1 MVGVLPG
8 LHYRSYTDKI
18 FIIGA
23 HYDTVA
29 TTPGVD
35 DNGSGIAAMLRA
47 IKRYTMEGE
56 DTPVRWMV
64 G

>member
-35 DNGSGIAAMLRA
+35 DNGSGIAAMLRGNQE
-47 IKRYTMEGE
+47 IHDGR
-56 DTPVRWMV
+56 
-64 G
+64 